1 MITKPMLA
9 KDADLTKLRFPLLV
23 TDKYDGIR
31 CLKRTG
37 RR

>member
-1 MITKPMLA
+1 MLA